1 MGSAPLRNATNVN
14 GETSSKIVLKEGLL
28 KLMCNLQRA
37 DDLQFQ
43 AACEQLC
50 KQQVNEVLIDITLC
64 TYINSLGIGALVD
77 TVTQL
82 KTDGKQ
88 VTVKVSPEIGRF
100 LHMAHLYHLFSYQI
114 VEPGTGPK

>member
-1 MGSAPLRNATNVN
+1 MGAAPSRNVENVN
-14 GETSSKIVLKEGLL
+14 SETSSKIILKQGVL

-50 KQQVNEVLIDITLC
+50 KQQGNEFLIDLTLC
-64 TYINSLGIGALVD
+64 TYINSLGIGSLVD

-114 VEPGTGPK
+114 VEPGTVPE